1 MVYQAR
7 DREVPD
13 LSSGNA
19 ILIQSSVYSCAC
31 VSETTGRRSSRLVL
45 PPRPLLEGCMAQGRK
60 NWLFACVIVG
70 ALLAPV
76 AAVRAQDST
85 VACKDG
91 TTGTA
96 GRGACSHHGGV
107 NKAGTATTASPT
119 PAATTPAAT
128 TKSSTSTTTPAASTG
143 TPVTCKDGTTGTAG
157 RGACSHHGGVG
168 TPSSTTTATTTPATA
183 APAKT
188 SPAPAS
194 STPTKTTAAS
204 PSPTTTTTTSSGS
217 VAGKS
222 ETTDPTGA
230 IAKCK
235 DGLYSHSKTHTG
247 TCSRHGGVA
256 QWLDGTAQ

>member
-1 MVYQAR
+1 
-7 DREVPD
+7 
-13 LSSGNA
+13 
-19 ILIQSSVYSCAC
+19 
-31 VSETTGRRSSRLVL
+31 
-45 PPRPLLEGCMAQGRK
+45 MAQGRK

-85 VACKDG
+85 VTCKDG

-107 NKAGTATTASPT
+107 NKTASATTTSPA
-119 PAATTPAAT
+119 PTPAAT
-128 TKSSTSTTTPAASTG
+128 TKSSTSSSTSSTTPAASSGST
-143 TPVTCKDGTTGTAG
+143 VTCKDGTTGTAG

-168 TPSSTTTATTTPATA
+168 TSGSTTTASTTPAAT

-194 STPTKTTAAS
+194 SAPTKTTTAS
-204 PSPTTTTTTSSGS
+204 PTPTTTTSTSSGS

>member
-1 MVYQAR
+1 MVYHAR
-7 DREVPD
+7 DGEVPD

-19 ILIQSSVYSCAC
+19 ILVESYVYSCAC
-31 VSETTGRRSSRLVL
+31 VSEPTGRGSSRLIL
-45 PPRPLLEGCMAQGRK
+45 PPRPLLERRMAQCRMR
-60 NWLFACVIVG
+60 WLFASVMLG
-70 ALLAPV
+70 ALLSPV

-85 VACKDG
+85 
-91 TTGTA
+91 
-96 GRGACSHHGGV
+96 
-107 NKAGTATTASPT
+107 
-119 PAATTPAAT
+119 
-128 TKSSTSTTTPAASTG
+128 
-143 TPVTCKDGTTGTAG
+143 VTCKDGTTGTAG

-168 TPSSTTTATTTPATA
+168 TPTSTTASTAPAAPAAT

-194 STPTKTTAAS
+194 STTATSTTATSTTAAGKS
-204 PSPTTTTTTSSGS
+204 
-217 VAGKS
+217 GKS